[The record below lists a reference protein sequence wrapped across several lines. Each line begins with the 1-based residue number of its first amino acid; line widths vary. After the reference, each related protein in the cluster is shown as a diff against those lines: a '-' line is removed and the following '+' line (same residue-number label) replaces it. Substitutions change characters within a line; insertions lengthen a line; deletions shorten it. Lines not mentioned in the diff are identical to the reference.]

1 VDSDRLVTGDITQ
14 GDTPSW
20 TALEE
25 LLEEELLGDFMWMFE
40 VLLEDGTR
48 LNAYKHRS
56 TRRYFHLADDGRAF
70 YYVSGDSYRQV
81 DRPTAILSVFRP
93 REIWRPTKAEEAALR
108 ESVSRARATPG

>member
-1 VDSDRLVTGDITQ
+1 MESDRTLTGVITQ
-14 GDTPSW
+14 GETPSW

-40 VLLEDGTR
+40 VQLEDGRR

-70 YYVSGDSYRQV
+70 YYVSGGGYREV
-81 DRPTAILSVFRP
+81 DRPTAILSVFTP

-108 ESVSRARATPG
+108 ESVCRARATPA